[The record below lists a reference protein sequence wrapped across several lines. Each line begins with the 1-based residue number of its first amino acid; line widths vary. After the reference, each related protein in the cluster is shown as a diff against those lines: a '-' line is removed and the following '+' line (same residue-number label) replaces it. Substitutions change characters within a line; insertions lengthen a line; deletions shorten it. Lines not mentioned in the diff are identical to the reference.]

1 VSIRTVYRDI
11 DALSQQAFRC
21 VAKQGVGYRLEAG
34 YHLPP
39 LNLTAEEAEALALGA
54 RVLATWSDGAV
65 AGKAAAALAK
75 IRAVLPASGQAGVDQ
90 DIFWAPQ
97 WVERHA
103 PKVDLLELKRA
114 AQRRRVLVIEYEAL
128 NGARTTRTVRPLS
141 INYSASLA
149 VSGLV
154 RAGERFPVFPARSYR
169 VHGANRRIFR
179 DEDGKRLADFK
190 RVKGEEAR
198 LQKLRRVSEP
208 DACDIGGRS
217 AFRAKTLSYSPLVQH
232 ILVDERFVPSFP
244 PPPLRTTPARV
255 RGFSPHSV
263 PPGAGE
269 GAA

>member
-1 VSIRTVYRDI
+1 MTRRADRLLALLELLRGCPVSSAADLATTLETSIRTIYRDI
-11 DALSQQAFRC
+11 DAL
-21 VAKQGVGYRLEAG
+21 VATGVPVRGEAGVGYVLEAG

-65 AGKAAAALAK
+65 AGQAAAALAK

-90 DIFWAPQ
+90 DIFWAPR

-141 INYSASLA
+141 INFFGPVWLLA
-149 VSGLV
+149 AWCEL
-154 RAGERFPVFPARSYR
+154 AGDFRCFRLDRIDSMVPT
-169 VHGANRRIFR
+169 GATFR

-190 RVKGEEAR
+190 RIKREEV
-198 LQKLRRVSEP
+198 RRAEFDNGVETE
-208 DACDIGGRS
+208 RS
-217 AFRAKTLSYSPLVQH
+217 
-232 ILVDERFVPSFP
+232 
-244 PPPLRTTPARV
+244 
-255 RGFSPHSV
+255 
-263 PPGAGE
+263 
-269 GAA
+269 